1 LHSPRASPDCAER
14 IGDLQIGLFRLRAL
28 AGKAGDQPSGAFP
41 DVKFFTA
48 IDRYIFRLVLMP
60 MAGVFVLAASLL
72 MLDKMLKL
80 FDFVATEGGPVGV
93 VFKMLANLLPEY
105 ASLAIPLGLML
116 GILLAF
122 RKLATSSELDVMR
135 AVGLSYT
142 RLLRVPYIFALVLAA
157 LNFAI
162 VGYLQPL
169 ARYYYEQLEYELQS
183 GALGAAIKV
192 GEFTT
197 LKDRVALRI
206 EHSEDDGRRLI
217 GIFARVANQKGQ
229 VLSISAREG
238 SFLALRNNP
247 DTIILRLSQGQII
260 QDMPGDEPRVLS
272 FTRHDLPIDLPAI
285 QKFRG
290 RGGNAEQREYL
301 LPELL
306 RIGWNKNLSK
316 AERAS
321 SQADFNFRMVEVM
334 MMLLL
339 PLLSVALAIPP
350 KRSTSSLGLFVS
362 IVLVVAYHK
371 VNQYA
376 SDVASLGR
384 INPILGLWGPF
395 LLMALLIGW
404 MYYRVAYVPGGQ
416 PLGWLEKASDTVVK
430 KLKSLLRRQRN
441 GPVMLPDPGPPTP
454 PAEPVATGGAL

>member
-1 LHSPRASPDCAER
+1 MISLS
-14 IGDLQIGLFRLRAL
+14 
-28 AGKAGDQPSGAFP
+28 
-41 DVKFFTA
+41 A

-60 MAGVFVLAASLL
+60 MLGIFLLAASLL
-72 MLDKMLKL
+72 VLDKMLRL
-80 FDFVATEGGPVGV
+80 FDFVATEGGPVGI

-142 RLLRVPYIFALVLAA
+142 RLLLVPYLITLALVGV
-157 LNFAI
+157 NFAI

-169 ARYYYEQLEYELQS
+169 SRYYYEELNYELKS
-183 GALGAAIKV
+183 GALGASIKV

-206 EHSEDDGRRLI
+206 EQSQDDGRKLI
-217 GIFARVANQKGQ
+217 GIFARVANKKGQ

-238 SFLALRNNP
+238 QFLALRDQP
-247 DTIILRLSQGQII
+247 DTIILRLIEGQII
-260 QDMPGDEPRVLS
+260 QDMPGEVPRVLT
-272 FTRHDLPIDLPAI
+272 FTRHDLPIDLPTI
-285 QKFRG
+285 EKFRA
-290 RGGNAEQREYL
+290 RGDSDREYL

-306 RIGWNKNLSK
+306 RIGWSNELPRSD
-316 AERAS
+316 RVS
-321 SQADFNFRMVEVM
+321 SQANFNYRLVEVV

-350 KRSTSSLGLFVS
+350 KRSTSAIGLFVS
-362 IVLVVAYHK
+362 IVMVVAYHK

-376 SDVASLGR
+376 ADVASLGK
-384 INPILGLWGPF
+384 IDPILALWGPF
-395 LLMALLIGW
+395 LVLAALILW

-416 PLGWLEKASDTVVK
+416 AIGWLEKASESVVK
-430 KLKSLLRRQRN
+430 KAKSLLRRSRRTS
-441 GPVMLPDPGPPTP
+441 LHAAATP
-454 PAEPVATGGAL
+454 ETSVGTP

>member
-1 LHSPRASPDCAER
+1 M
-14 IGDLQIGLFRLRAL
+14 
-28 AGKAGDQPSGAFP
+28 
-41 DVKFFTA
+41 KFFSA

-60 MAGVFVLAASLL
+60 MLGVFILAASLL
-72 MLDKMLKL
+72 MLDKMLRL

-142 RLLRVPYIFALVLAA
+142 RLLRVPYMFAIALAL

-162 VGYLQPL
+162 VGFLQPL
-169 ARYYYEQLEYELQS
+169 SRYYYEQLDYELKS

-238 SFLALRNNP
+238 SFLALRDNP
-247 DTIILRLSQGQII
+247 NTIVLRLSQGQII
-260 QDMPGDEPRVLS
+260 QDMPGEMPRVLS

-285 QKFRG
+285 ERFRN
-290 RGGNAEQREYL
+290 RGADGERREYL
-301 LPELL
+301 LPQLL
-306 RIGWNKNLSK
+306 QIGWNKNLPK
-316 AERAS
+316 AERVS

-362 IVLVVAYHK
+362 IVMVVAYHK

-376 SDVASLGR
+376 ADVASLGKVSPL
-384 INPILGLWGPF
+384 IGLWGPF
-395 LLMALLIGW
+395 LLLAALIMW

-416 PLGWLEKASDTVVK
+416 AIGWLEKAAENGMK
-430 KLKSLLRRQRN
+430 KLKSLLRRNRR
-441 GPVMLPDPGPPTP
+441 GPIMLPDPGPEQARQ
-454 PAEPVATGGAL
+454 PAGSL